1 MAQLMIA
8 AAEVDLHRLVG
19 TDVFLRGRAHVQ
31 QGEVLDVQWHP
42 PSGRAFG
49 RVGCGGAEHS
59 ALAVVDRTPEGEVT
73 SLGGSCTCRSG
84 PGCPHAVALLLAAM
98 PAAAPPGDQIEVA
111 SWERCLGSVVGPA
124 AAGQVAEQAE
134 VGLQFEVSDS
144 SSGPAGR
151 PPGGAA
157 LSPGGPVVRIGLRP
171 VLPGRAGGWVRTGI
185 SWANLSYFR
194 YRGSG
199 VHARHVRLLGEILTL
214 ASDNS
219 AAYAYSYA
227 HHPAST
233 LWLESIQS
241 RRLWDVLAEAREVGL
256 PLVQAGKRAAAV
268 SVSTD
273 RAEVCLQVRR
283 DSAGLEL
290 EPRIVAAGSPV
301 VLGSSLLVGEPAHG
315 IAWWQTP
322 EEPEPRPKDRVL
334 RLAPL
339 ASPVTPE
346 VRALLTGGPVRVP
359 GRDET
364 RFLRDYYPALLQR
377 MSVVPADGSV
387 RLPRARPPVLALAVD
402 RVDGHRV
409 AVSWDWVYALGDT
422 RRREPLWAGPA
433 VSAGRDPAA
442 EAEILRHVTATARAV
457 PGLLTDTPDRPRLE
471 PAVSLAGMDT
481 VRLLTEVLPA
491 LEQVPDVEVTVTS
504 DDAAPDYRKAT
515 GAPVVSFTGN
525 EAAAGDWFDLSV
537 SVTVD
542 GESVPFSDLFVA
554 LAQGQEW
561 LLLPSGTYFSLD
573 REEFH
578 RLAAL
583 IAEARAMQDA
593 PAGTVRL
600 SRFQAGLWADL
611 ERIGAVEGQAATWQE
626 AVRSLASAA
635 ERAELAAPEGL
646 RAALRPY
653 QLAGFNWLATLFE
666 HRLGGVLADD
676 MGLGKTVQALAL
688 VCHARDRGLARE
700 PFLVVAPTSVV
711 SNWAAE
717 AARFTP
723 GLSVATVTETR
734 ARRGTSLAEVVAGAD
749 VVVTSYTLFRLEYA
763 DYEAVDWAGLVLDE
777 AQFVKNHQSQ
787 SYQCVKRLPAPVKL
801 AITGTPMENN
811 LMELW
816 SLLSVTAPGL
826 FPSPSRFTDYYRT
839 PIEKDRDVERLDQ
852 LRRRVRPLMLR
863 RTKQQVL
870 ADLPDK
876 QEQVIE
882 LELNAKHSRVYQRYL
897 QRERQKVL
905 GLLGDLAGN
914 RFEIFRS
921 LTLLRQ
927 ASLDVALVDPKHHGK
942 IPSTKLDAM
951 LEQVAGIVGEG
962 HRTLVFSQ
970 FTRFLD
976 AARRRLDDSGIR
988 YCYLDGSTRDRA
1000 AVVAQ
1005 FKSGAAPV
1013 FLISLKA
1020 GGFGLNLTEADYC
1033 ILLDPWWNPATE
1045 AQAVDRVHR
1054 IGQTKKVMVYRLVAK
1069 DTIEQK
1075 VMALKAAKG
1084 ALFDSVMR
1092 DGAFGSATL
1101 NAADIRGLLE

>member
-1 MAQLMIA
+1 MAQLTIA
-8 AAEVDLHRLVG
+8 AGEVDLHRLVG
-19 TDVFLRGRAHVQ
+19 TAVFLRGRAHVQ

-42 PSGRAFG
+42 SGRAFG

-59 ALAVVDRTPEGEVT
+59 AIALVDRTPEGAVT

-84 PGCPHAVALLLAAM
+84 PGCPHAVALLLAGM
-98 PAAAPPGDQIEVA
+98 PAAATPGGQTVRRPP
-111 SWERCLGSVVGPA
+111 SWERFLSPVVGA
-124 AAGQVAEQAE
+124 ADPGKVEEQAD
-134 VGLQFEVSDS
+134 VGLQFEVQDS
-144 SSGPAGR
+144 SSRQAGR
-151 PPGGAA
+151 
-157 LSPGGPVVRIGLRP
+157 SPGARAVRIGLRP
-171 VLPGRAGGWVRTGI
+171 VLPGRTGGWVRTGI
-185 SWANLSYFR
+185 SWSNLSYVR
-194 YRGSG
+194 SSGSG
-199 VHARHVRLLGEILTL
+199 VQARHLRLLREILKL
-214 ASDNS
+214 AADTPGGY
-219 AAYAYSYA
+219 AYAYQQA
-227 HHPAST
+227 AT
-233 LWLESIQS
+233 LWLESIHS

-256 PLVQAGKRAAAV
+256 PLVQAGKRAPAV
-268 SVSTD
+268 IVSPG
-273 RAEVCLQVRR
+273 RAEVSLQVRR
-283 DSAGLEL
+283 DPAGLEL

-322 EEPEPRPKDRVL
+322 DEPEPRPADRVL

-339 ASPVTPE
+339 AGTVAPE
-346 VRALLTGGPVRVP
+346 VRVLLSAGSVRVP
-359 GRDET
+359 ARDEE
-364 RFLRDYYPALLQR
+364 RFLRDYYPALRQR
-377 MSVVPADGSV
+377 MRVLPADGSV
-387 RLPRARPPVLALAVD
+387 RLPQARPPVLAVAVD
-402 RVDGHRV
+402 RLDGHRV
-409 AVSWDWVYALGDT
+409 AVSWGWVYALGDA
-422 RRREPLWAGPA
+422 RRHEPLSAGPA
-433 VSAGRDPAA
+433 ARADRDPAA
-442 EAEILRHVTATARAV
+442 EAEILRRVIVTAQAV
-457 PGLLTDTPDRPRLE
+457 PGLVAGSPDGPRLV
-471 PAVSLAGMDT
+471 PAVTLSGMDT
-481 VRLLTEVLPA
+481 VRLLTGVLPV
-491 LEQVPDVEVTVTS
+491 LEQMPDVEVAVGP
-504 DDAAPDYRKAT
+504 DAAAPDYREAT
-515 GAPVVSFTGN
+515 AAPVLRFGGD
-525 EAAAGDWFDLSV
+525 EAPAGDWFDLSV

-554 LAQGQEW
+554 LAHRQEW

-583 IAEARAMQDA
+583 IEEARAMQDA
-593 PAGTVRL
+593 PPGTVRL
-600 SRFQAGLWADL
+600 SRFQAGLWAELD
-611 ERIGAVEGQAATWQE
+611 RIGAVDGQAASWQE
-626 AVRSLASAA
+626 SVRSLGSAA
-635 ERAELAAPEGL
+635 ERSELAAPEGL

-688 VCHARDRGLARE
+688 VCHARESGLARE

-711 SNWAAE
+711 ANWAAE
-717 AARFTP
+717 AARFAP
-723 GLSVATVTETR
+723 GLSVTAVTETR
-734 ARRGTSLAEVVAGAD
+734 RRRGASLADAVAGAD

-826 FPSPSRFTDYYRT
+826 FPSPGRFTDYYRT
-839 PIEKDRDVERLDQ
+839 PIERDRDGERLAQ

-863 RTKQQVL
+863 RTKEQVL
-870 ADLPDK
+870 PDLPDK

-882 LELNAKHSRVYQRYL
+882 LELNPRHSRVYQTYL

-927 ASLDVALVDPKHHGK
+927 ASLDAALVDPKHSG
-942 IPSTKLDAM
+942 IPSTKLDTM
-951 LEQVAGIVGEG
+951 LEQVTGIVGEG

-976 AARRRLDDSGIR
+976 AARRRLDAAGIR
-988 YCYLDGSTRDRA
+988 YCYLDGSTRNRA
-1000 AVVAQ
+1000 AIVAQ
-1005 FKSGAAPV
+1005 FRAGAAPV

-1092 DGAFGSATL
+1092 DAAFGSATL
-1101 NAADIRGLLE
+1101 DAADIRGLLE